1 VAKLNKPAGDF
12 GVTRALVVIRRE
24 ADRNLVATWAQKVP
38 VGTRVEMKAPKRSLP
53 QNDRMWAM
61 LTEIAQQVPYHGLK
75 LTADDFKLLFLDALK
90 REVRMVPNLDGNG
103 FVSLGRSSSDLS
115 KDEMSMLLELI
126 AKFGAEHGVVF
137 REPAE
142 EAA

>member
-1 VAKLNKPAGDF
+1 M
-12 GVTRALVVIRRE
+12 TRALVTLWND
-24 ADRNLVATWAQKVP
+24 ADRQKVARWAAGVP
-38 VGTRVEMKAPKRSLP
+38 KGTRVEFREPKRSVP
-53 QNDRMWAM
+53 QSDKMWAM
-61 LTEIAQQVPYHGLK
+61 CTEVAQQVPWHGIRLS
-75 LTADDFKLLFLDALK
+75 ADDWKLLFLDALK

-137 REPAE
+137 HEP
-142 EAA
+142 EAVDA

>member
-1 VAKLNKPAGDF
+1 MS
-12 GVTRALVVIRRE
+12 RAVVVITSRAMRE
-24 ADRNLVATWAQKVP
+24 RVAHWAEKAP
-38 VGTRVEMKAPKRSLP
+38 AGTRVEFKAPRRSVP

-61 LTEIAQQVPYHGLK
+61 LTDLAKQVKWHGLHLTPDDWK
-75 LTADDFKLLFLDALK
+75 LIFLDALK

-115 KDEMSMLLELI
+115 KSEMGDLMELI
-126 AKFGAEHGVVF
+126 AAFGANHGVTF
-137 REPAE
+137 HDDKT